1 MSKTYQALK
10 KAQAEKD
17 NGFQSQ
23 NDNGSQSQNDNGFQ
37 SHWKSFWVNG
47 HQATE
52 IHRDPQG
59 SALEYEKIGAWLSN
73 PAFQSKRLQTV
84 MVVAPHSGTGN
95 TTTAALLAETLANVK
110 KRRVLIIDSNFRTP
124 ALNMVFQVKNDGGF
138 VEAASDGVPF
148 DAHIQAT
155 NRPNLSVLT
164 SGQIS
169 ISPAEVFEG
178 DAIDRLIAKLREK
191 FDFIIFD
198 AAPVIEFPDSFA
210 LASKVDSIILV
221 AQSEKTSI
229 DDARRTKANLEQA
242 GGRILGVVLN
252 RQKDY
257 TPALLRKLFRA
268 AN

>member
-1 MSKTYQALK
+1 VSRTYEALK
-10 KAQAEKD
+10 KAGADKEK
-17 NGFQSQ
+17 GFP
-23 NDNGSQSQNDNGFQ
+23 F
-37 SHWKSFWVNG
+37 HWKNLSFNG
-47 HQATE
+47 HQAVE
-52 IHRDPQG
+52 IHREPQG
-59 SALEYEKIGAWLSN
+59 SAVEYEKIGAWLTN
-73 PAFQSKRLQTV
+73 PAFRGKRLQTV

-95 TTTAALLAETLANVK
+95 TTTAALLAVTLANVK

-138 VEAASDGVPF
+138 IEAASNGVPF
-148 DAHIQAT
+148 ETHIQGT
-155 NRPNLSVLT
+155 DRPNLFVLT

-169 ISPAEVFEG
+169 ISPAEVFDG
-178 DAIDRLIAKLREK
+178 DAIDQLIAKLREK

-221 AQSEKTSI
+221 GQSERTSI
-229 DDARRTKANLEQA
+229 EDARRSKENLEQA

-257 TPALLRKLFRA
+257 TPPLLKKLVPA
-268 AN
+268 SWLV